1 MVAEDDRRRYR
12 RGEGVAALIVLFVYV
27 VCLYNL
33 PRHTFW
39 SPDEGGKYLQTQAI
53 GWESGLT
60 YALPYAGAR
69 LDPKLDFYAHRRTGD
84 NGTFIYPMRSSDD
97 GSVHFHW
104 SIWFSL
110 AVKLPVALFGVTGG
124 YLVALL
130 AGWLTAVLAG
140 FAARE
145 IDARL
150 AAPAVL
156 AVGLATPIWFYSL
169 CYWEHT
175 LVTAL
180 GMLGTV
186 LLMRRRAALA
196 SLPLILLSFAVA
208 FLLRPD
214 SALPAMAAVATIAVV
229 AWLRPGS
236 SVDARFEGPA
246 QPGSRRTLLVLL
258 VCLAV
263 AIVGIGLT
271 LPERHLV
278 VLQELPQRWGGFER
292 NWSTLAFLVA
302 DGSGAGGPA
311 PRPGRRFLI
320 MGGLLCCV
328 LASFCGRARTQAALA
343 VLGFGALFIVGSQLA
358 GAGDYRSMH
367 GLFTVAPFMVLAPL
381 ALRRPL
387 PAVSSARTVLGLFSV
402 FYGLCG
408 VLAMSAVYG
417 GQDGVPR
424 LGLEWGQ
431 RYLLLLYPVLTV
443 LSLAA
448 LDGFWRALNDSR
460 LNAVAVVLGG
470 ALFVVG
476 VTLQIRGFEQS
487 YQTRSVLASLH
498 AELEDGP
505 PIVTEVWW
513 VPAALAE
520 LYPRKE
526 IYRVGRRSATSE
538 WARHA
543 VRYGHRQFTFVS
555 FGPVADLE
563 LGPPPPRFVRLGERS
578 IDRLWLT
585 TYAMED
591 GAPMPP

>member
-1 MVAEDDRRRYR
+1 MVAKDDRRRSR
-12 RGEGVAALIVLFVYV
+12 RGEGVAALIVLVVYA

-39 SPDEGGKYLQTQAI
+39 SPDEGGKYLQTEAI
-53 GWESGLT
+53 GWERGLT

-84 NGTFIYPMRSSDD
+84 NFTFIYPMRSAD
-97 GSVHFHW
+97 GRVHFHW
-104 SIWFSL
+104 SLWFSL

-186 LLMRRRAALA
+186 LLMRRRAALG
-196 SLPLILLSFAVA
+196 SLPLILLAFAAA

-214 SALPAMAAVATIAVV
+214 SAIPAMAAVATIAVV

-236 SVDARFEGPA
+236 SAHFEGLVPP
-246 QPGSRRTLLVLL
+246 QSRRTLPVLL

-263 AIVGIGLT
+263 AVVGIGLT
-271 LPERHLV
+271 LPDRHLA

-292 NWSTLAFLVA
+292 NWWTLALLVA
-302 DGSGAGGPA
+302 DGSGGGGPA
-311 PRPGRRFLI
+311 PRSGRRFLI
-320 MGGLLCCV
+320 VGGLLCCV
-328 LASFCGRARTQAALA
+328 VASFCRRARTQAALA
-343 VLGFGALFIVGSQLA
+343 VLGSGALFIVGSQLA
-358 GAGDYRSMH
+358 GTVDYRSMH
-367 GLFTVAPFMVLAPL
+367 GLFTIAPFMVLAPL

-387 PAVSSARTVLGLFSV
+387 PMVSSARTVLGVFSV
-402 FYGLCG
+402 FYVLFG
-408 VLAMSAVYG
+408 VLVMSAVYG
-417 GQDGVPR
+417 QNHGVPL

-448 LDGFWRALNDSR
+448 LDGFWRPLNDSR
-460 LNAVAVVLGG
+460 LNTVAVIVGG

-487 YQTRSVLASLH
+487 YRVRSELASLH
-498 AELEDGP
+498 AALEDGP

-520 LYPRKE
+520 LYPRNE
-526 IYRVGRRSATSE
+526 LYRVGRRSATSE

-543 VRYGHRQFTFVS
+543 VRYGHRQFTFVG
-555 FGPVADLE
+555 FGPVADIE

-578 IDRLWLT
+578 VNGLRLT
-585 TYAMED
+585 TYAMEE